1 MWLTPK
7 QARAITGMERYQID
21 WARKT
26 GKVQSRK
33 WGNMWL
39 YDVAD
44 VYRLSERAREVLDE
58 LTEFTERTE
67 SGRHFTEAFRYW
79 QVLEECG
86 WIAVHRPVHRATG
99 LLYDQQYYSA
109 ELTDEG
115 EEVAKYISE
124 LRAELA
130 ADDVVRLHHISGR
143 VRLARLTTEHSASSY
158 GQPVLVDVNTG
169 EAIDGWELA
178 EYYVEASPEQ
188 IAELARNPAYAEQL
202 RVI

>member
-44 VYRLSERAREVLDE
+44 IYRLWERAREVLDE

-67 SGRHFTEAFRYW
+67 SGKHFSEAFRYW

-86 WIAVHRPVHRATG
+86 WIAVHRPVHPATKIR
-99 LLYDQQYYSA
+99 YDLRHYGAQ
-109 ELTDEG
+109 LTEEG
-115 EEVAKYISE
+115 QVLANYISE
-124 LRAELA
+124 LRADLA